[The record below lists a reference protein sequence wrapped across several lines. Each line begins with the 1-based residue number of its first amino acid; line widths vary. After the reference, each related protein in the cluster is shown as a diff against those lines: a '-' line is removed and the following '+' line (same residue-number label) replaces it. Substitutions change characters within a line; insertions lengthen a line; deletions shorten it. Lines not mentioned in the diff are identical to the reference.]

1 MNTLPP
7 SSTALEL
14 SIEAACRSIDALPV
28 DVIAD
33 VTRPELAPE
42 WALPYLAWEVSV
54 DRWSEAWPLTTKLQ
68 VIRDS
73 FYVHKHK
80 GTIAS
85 LRRVVEPFG
94 YLLDVIEWHEMV
106 PPARRGTFQLVIGVN
121 NEGITDETYA
131 ELVRLIDEARPLSR
145 HVTGLQISLVGQGAA
160 YMGAAAFLG
169 DELTVY
175 PPQQRDI
182 EVVMQPGA
190 IGALHIIDTLTVK
203 QL

>member
-14 SIEAACRSIDALPV
+14 SIEATCRSIDALPV
-28 DVIAD
+28 NVIVD
-33 VTRPELAPE
+33 VTRPEFAPE

-54 DRWSEAWPLTTKLQ
+54 DRWSEAWSLTTKLQ

-121 NEGITDETYA
+121 DEGITDETYA

-145 HVTGLQISLVGQGAA
+145 HVTGLKISLVGQGAA

-190 IGALHIIDTLTVK
+190 IGALHIIDTMTVK